1 MATAAA
7 VNTPAERARQA
18 RILQAAAA
26 LLAAEG
32 EQGLQMKQLAQK
44 ADVALATLYRY
55 FPSKDH
61 VLGAIALERWK
72 RAQQKIETTR
82 YRGETAGERAG
93 DMMVGQFRRVQR
105 DPEYAAA
112 LERVANAPDR
122 STGEYMEGIRE
133 IAHQLLRAAVEQDGA
148 AASEEQLHLLPIVM
162 SACGGAINHWLAGT
176 LSADQTR
183 AEIRTASRLLDLP
196 TEIIRRYLW
205 DD

>member
-1 MATAAA
+1 MATAAV

-18 RILQAAAA
+18 RILQAAQA
-26 LLAAEG
+26 LLASEG

-44 ADVALATLYRY
+44 SEVALATLYRY

-72 RAQQKIETTR
+72 QALQKIETTR
-82 YRGETAGERAG
+82 YRGDTAGERAA

-122 STGEYMEGIRE
+122 STGEYMDGIRQ
-133 IAHQLLRAAVEQDGA
+133 IAMQMLQAAVEQGA
-148 AASEEQLHLLPIVM
+148 TPISDEQRHVM
-162 SACGGAINHWLAGT
+162 PMMMSVCSGAINHWLAGT

-183 AEIRTASRLLDLP
+183 AQIRAAGRLFDLP
-196 TEIIRRYLW
+196 AEIIRQYLW
-205 DD
+205 LD

>member
-1 MATAAA
+1 MTTAAT
-7 VNTPAERARQA
+7 VTTPAERARQA
-18 RILQAAAA
+18 RILQAAQV

-72 RAQQKIETTR
+72 RALQKIDSIR
-82 YRGETAGERAG
+82 YSGETAGDRVG
-93 DMMVGQFRRVQR
+93 DMMVREFRRVQR
-105 DPEYAAA
+105 EPEMAAA

-122 STGEYMEGIRE
+122 STGEYMEGIRQ
-133 IAHQLLRAAVEQDGA
+133 IAMQLVQVAIEQDGPA
-148 AASEEQLHLLPIVM
+148 ISEEQRRVLPIAM
-162 SACGGAINHWLAGT
+162 SACNGAVSHWLAGT

-183 AEIRTASRLLDLP
+183 AQIRAAGRLFDLP
-196 TEIIRRYLW
+196 PEIIRRYLW
-205 DD
+205 ID